1 MKKISKI
8 LIALTLILSLLLLSA
23 CTAPSTDADNG
34 NSEGADTV
42 TLVIEGEVL
51 TEYTVDVSKINL
63 SGGVMA
69 LINYLEGAD
78 ALDYEMDG
86 SMINSIGELTNGEG
100 GKYIYLFTSVE
111 SDFDVSIYS
120 KTAEYRGM
128 TLTSARVG
136 ANEMTLVA
144 GAVIYTALV
153 EF

>member
-8 LIALTLILSLLLLSA
+8 LIAFTLILSLLLLSA
-23 CTAPSTDADNG
+23 CTAPESSDNNG
-34 NSEGADTV
+34 GGSGDTV
-42 TLVIEGEVL
+42 TLAIEGSVL

-69 LINYLEGAD
+69 LLNYLEGID

-86 SMINSIGELTNGEG
+86 TMISSLGELTNGEG

-111 SDFDVSIYS
+111 SDFDVSVYS
-120 KTAEYRGM
+120 KTAKYRGM

-136 ANEMTLVA
+136 ASDMTLVA
-144 GAVIYTALV
+144 GAVIYATLV
-153 EF
+153 SF

>member
-8 LIALTLILSLLLLSA
+8 LVALFLIAALFAFGS
-23 CTAPSTDADNG
+23 CRAPESSDNNG
-34 NSEGADTV
+34 GGSGDTV

-51 TEYTVDVSKINL
+51 TEYTVDASKINL
-63 SGGVMA
+63 EGGVMA
-69 LINYLEGAD
+69 LINYLESAD

-86 SMINSIGELTNGEG
+86 TMINSIGELTNGEG

-111 SDFDVSIYS
+111 SDFDVSVYS
-120 KTAEYRGM
+120 KTAKYRGM

-144 GAVIYTALV
+144 GAVIYATLV
-153 EF
+153 SF

>member
-1 MKKISKI
+1 MKKTVKI
-8 LIALTLILSLLLLSA
+8 LVALLLIAALFAFGS
-23 CTAPSTDADNG
+23 CRAPESSDNNG
-34 NSEGADTV
+34 GGSGDTV
-42 TLVIEGEVL
+42 TLAIEGSVL

-69 LINYLEGAD
+69 LLNYLEGID

-86 SMINSIGELTNGEG
+86 TMISSLGELTNGEG

-111 SDFDVSIYS
+111 SDYDVSVYS

-136 ANEMTLVA
+136 ASDMTLVA
-144 GAVIYTALV
+144 GAVIYATLV
-153 EF
+153 SF

>member
-8 LIALTLILSLLLLSA
+8 LIAFTLVLSLFLLSA
-23 CTAPSTDADNG
+23 CTAPESSDNTG
-34 NSEGADTV
+34 GGSGDTV
-42 TLVIEGEVL
+42 TFAIEGSVL

-69 LINYLEGAD
+69 LLNYLEGID

-86 SMINSIGELTNGEG
+86 TMISSLGELTNGEG

-111 SDFDVSIYS
+111 SDFDVSVYS
-120 KTAEYRGM
+120 KTAKYRGM

-136 ANEMTLVA
+136 ASDMTLVA
-144 GAVIYTALV
+144 GAVIYATLV
-153 EF
+153 SF

>member
-8 LIALTLILSLLLLSA
+8 LIAFTLILSLLLLSA
-23 CTAPSTDADNG
+23 CTAPESSDNNG
-34 NSEGADTV
+34 GGSGDTV

-51 TEYTVDVSKINL
+51 TEYTVDASKINL
-63 SGGVMA
+63 EGGVMA
-69 LINYLEGAD
+69 LINYLESAD

-86 SMINSIGELTNGEG
+86 TMINSIGELTNGEG

-111 SDFDVSIYS
+111 SDFDVSVYS
-120 KTAEYRGM
+120 KTAKYRGM

-144 GAVIYTALV
+144 GAVIYATLV
-153 EF
+153 SF